1 MTYCRTRLIQ
11 PMQKAAWLV
20 YNAKT
25 FDRPAIVSPD
35 GTINWGILPRWLNP
49 ILIQWPT
56 KAFSNKWDFGGE

>member
-1 MTYCRTRLIQ
+1 
-11 PMQKAAWLV
+11 MQKAAWLV